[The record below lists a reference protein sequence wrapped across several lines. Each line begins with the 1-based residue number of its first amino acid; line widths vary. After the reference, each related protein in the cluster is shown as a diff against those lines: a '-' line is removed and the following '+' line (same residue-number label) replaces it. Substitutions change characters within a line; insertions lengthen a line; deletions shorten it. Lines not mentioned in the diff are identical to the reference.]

1 MSWFTAFF
9 PLSLPYPLLSL
20 LRLSLRS
27 PSPCSTKQSAPL
39 RSLPSLCRTPHHSMI
54 TLTHTPPPPPHRYH
68 ETSPI
73 TRYRQTTMQRRCGKR
88 APGDTFHITTG
99 ATSTHHRRQLSE
111 PRRERY
117 LTERDS
123 GSHLALTP
131 RTCSDTASVSRQA
144 RPSRYTATQR
154 GRSLSTT
161 TTRDCPTRRFH
172 PMGTACPK

>member
-1 MSWFTAFF
+1 MVHCVLPTLPALPSPLPTPPLPTI
-9 PLSLPYPLLSL
+9 PLSLLYQAVCALVLSTLALSHSSPLYD
-20 LRLSLRS
+20 
-27 PSPCSTKQSAPL
+27 
-39 RSLPSLCRTPHHSMI
+39 HSH
-54 TLTHTPPPPPHRYH
+54 THPPPPPHRYH